1 MSDQATVSGR
11 LPVLRHRPGHA
22 PSGPVVIAPG
32 SEMAGPMYSL
42 SAPLA
47 AIRPMAWLTGQV
59 SHIAP
64 SGPAV
69 AEPGCSVRG

>member
-22 PSGPVVIAPG
+22 PSGPVGIAPG

-47 AIRPMAWLTGQV
+47 AIRPMAWLTG
-59 SHIAP
+59 
-64 SGPAV
+64 
-69 AEPGCSVRG
+69 